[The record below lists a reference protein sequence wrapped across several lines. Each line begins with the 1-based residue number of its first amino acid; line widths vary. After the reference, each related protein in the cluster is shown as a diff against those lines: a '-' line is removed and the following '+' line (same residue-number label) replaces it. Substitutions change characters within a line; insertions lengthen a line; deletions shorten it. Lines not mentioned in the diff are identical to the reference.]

1 MSEYEQRE
9 RRFNESLPGL
19 FGQYAKALV
28 FADAEGKMAYLE
40 FVKGVMAEP
49 NLTVSQK
56 ITLVKRKAVEIGV
69 SLPVASVIDMS
80 PFGIHEATLQMSMTV
95 NASQSFGE
103 TKDKDLAV
111 DSQTE
116 VSGGWG
122 PVKFKQHI
130 GIKSRQSVHSEKKRS
145 SDYTATTDAKMTM
158 TRQEVPETLQKVM
171 DTFGSVADKVM
182 ELNLRII
189 ERQLENAAED
199 TADITDAEEYDPAT
213 DGGEPL
219 AEAA

>member
-19 FGQYAKALV
+19 FGMYAKSLV

-49 NLTVSQK
+49 NLTVEQK
-56 ITLVKRKAVEIGV
+56 ITLIKRKAVSIGV

-80 PFGIHEATLQMSMTV
+80 PFGIKEAELNMSMTV
-95 NASQSFGE
+95 NASQSFAQ
-103 TKDKDLAV
+103 TKDSDVAV

-116 VSGGWG
+116 ITAGWG
-122 PVKFKQHI
+122 PVKVKQHI
-130 GIKSRQSVHSEKKRS
+130 GLKSRQSVHSEKKRS
-145 SDYTATTDAKMTM
+145 SDYTATTDARMLM
-158 TRQEVPETLQKVM
+158 ERQEVPETLQKVM
-171 DTFGSVADKVM
+171 DMFGAVAEKTMD
-182 ELNLRII
+182 LNMKII
-189 ERQLENAAED
+189 ERQLENALEE
-199 TADITDAEEYDPAT
+199 TADVADAEEYDPAT
-213 DGGEPL
+213 DAAEPL

>member
-40 FVKGVMAEP
+40 FVKGILAEP
-49 NLTVSQK
+49 NLTVEQK
-56 ITLVKRKAVEIGV
+56 ITLIKRKAVEIGI
-69 SLPVASVIDMS
+69 SLPAASVVDMS
-80 PFGIHEATLQMSMTV
+80 PFGIKEARLKMSMTV
-95 NASQSFGE
+95 NASQSFAE

-116 VSGGWG
+116 VTGGWG

-145 SDYTATTDAKMTM
+145 SDYSATTDAEMLM
-158 TRQEVPETLQKVM
+158 ERQPVPETLQKVM
-171 DTFGSVADKVM
+171 DMFSSVADRTM
-182 ELNLRII
+182 ELNLKII
-189 ERQLENAAED
+189 ERQLENVAEE
-199 TADITDAEEYDPAT
+199 TADITEAAEYDPAT